1 MSSSAVRAETIE
13 ALRRQLVS
21 TQRTQSSQ
29 QCISTGLRSLDD
41 LLPGGGL
48 PASGLTE
55 WISDDV
61 GQSAASIALRAI
73 APMLALP
80 GCLAVIDERH
90 EFHADAARSQGI
102 SLSRLLLVRPQHPG
116 SESSSPVGRSRF
128 VRRTSAAHGDALW
141 ALEQTARCPGVR
153 AVLYWLDRS
162 SSAVMRRLQLAVE
175 RSGVSVVLIR
185 PASVLQQPSFADLR
199 LHVQTV
205 NQPDQSGWEPRV
217 YSVRLLRSRHG
228 LQHKGRALLCQG
240 PWQESIICQTE
251 LSSPRR

>member
-29 QCISTGLRSLDD
+29 QCISTGLKSLDD

-48 PASGLTE
+48 PTSALIE

-61 GQSAASIALRAI
+61 GQSAASIALRTL

-90 EFHADAARSQGI
+90 EFQADAARSQGI
-102 SLSRLLLVRPQHPG
+102 PLTRLLLVRPQHIALEASVPT
-116 SESSSPVGRSRF
+116 GRSRF
-128 VRRTSAAHGDALW
+128 IRRTSAAHSDALW
-141 ALEQTARCPGVR
+141 ALEQAARCPGIR
-153 AVLYWLDRS
+153 AVLAWLDRS
-162 SSAVMRRLQLAVE
+162 SSAVMRRIQLAVE

-205 NQPDQSGWEPRV
+205 TQTDQPDGNPRL
-217 YSVRLLRSRHG
+217 YTVRLLRSRHG
-228 LQHKGRALLCQG
+228 LQHEGRALLCQS
-240 PWQESIICQTE
+240 PWQESIVCQTE
-251 LSSPRR
+251 LLTPGR